1 MGNKR
6 LLALVSLL
14 LVCVLALGVSAAP
27 ANVQPQEGVQVTPE
41 QVAALVDSL
50 PETGS
55 YVYNWTTGELSP
67 LTARSARL
75 SYLSTVSAGI
85 SASGSTVKCSSSVSI
100 YKDYDV
106 DLDME
111 LQRSTSSSGSFDG
124 VTSWYK
130 SVTSTGTTSFS
141 KSYSVSSGYYYR
153 TEAVA
158 TALSSSGR
166 ALETV
171 VARSTSKK
179 V

>member
-1 MGNKR
+1 MKNKR
-6 LLALVSLL
+6 LSTLVSLL
-14 LVCVLALGVSAAP
+14 LACVLTLGVSAAP
-27 ANVQPQEGVQVTPE
+27 ANTQPQEGAQVTPD
-41 QVAALVDSL
+41 QVTALVDSL
-50 PETGS
+50 PEDGS
-55 YVYNWTTGELSP
+55 YVYDWTTGELSL
-67 LTARSARL
+67 LTAKNPRL
-75 SYLSTVSAGI
+75 SYLTTVSAGI

-100 YKDYDV
+100 YKEYDV

-111 LQRSTSSSGSFDG
+111 LQQSKSSSGSFDG

-158 TALSSSGR
+158 TVLSSSGR

-171 VARSTSKK
+171 VERSSSKK

>member
-1 MGNKR
+1 MKNKR
-6 LLALVSLL
+6 LLALASLL
-14 LVCVLALGVSAAP
+14 LVFILALGVTAAP
-27 ANVQPQEGVQVTPE
+27 AEAKPQEGVEVTPA
-41 QVAALVDSL
+41 QVEALVNSL

-67 LTARSARL
+67 LEARSPRL

-85 SASGSTVKCSSSVSI
+85 SASGTTVKCSSSVSI

-111 LQRSTSSSGSFDG
+111 LQQSTSSSGSFDG
-124 VTSWYK
+124 ITSWYK
-130 SVTSTGTTSFS
+130 SVTSTGTTSLS
-141 KSYSVSSGYYYR
+141 KSYSVYTGYYYR

-158 TALSSSGR
+158 TVLSSSGR

-171 VARSTSKK
+171 VERSSSKK

>member
-1 MGNKR
+1 MKNKR

-14 LVCVLALGVSAAP
+14 LVFILALSAAAAP
-27 ANVQPQEGVQVTPE
+27 VNAQPQEGAQVTPE
-41 QVAALVDSL
+41 QVAALVESL

-55 YVYNWTTGELSP
+55 YIYNWTTGELSP
-67 LTARSARL
+67 LTAKSPRL
-75 SYLSTVSAGI
+75 SYLTTVSAGI
-85 SASGSTVKCSSSVSI
+85 SASGTTVKCSSSVSI

-111 LQRSTSSSGSFDG
+111 LQQSTSSSSGFDG
-124 VTSWYK
+124 ITSWYK
-130 SVTSTGTTSFS
+130 SVTSTGTTSLS

-153 TEAVA
+153 TEAIA

-171 VARSTSKK
+171 VERSSSKK